1 MISRGS
7 NFNEHKEHP
16 RQVYKTQTTSV
27 LLGASCNHL
36 HMNHPSSPF
45 PISAPNKIPKMA
57 TIQIADLLLDT
68 YTKGLNTLLHIL
80 DVAASHAAANNLNP
94 DAYFDARLIDD
105 QRPLSFQIQ
114 NGTRQIRIVI
124 ARVSGV
130 DVPGV
135 EDTEK
140 TLDDFRARITSTIE
154 FLKGVDRAGIDAF
167 VGRGEIVTQ

>member
-1 MISRGS
+1 
-7 NFNEHKEHP
+7 
-16 RQVYKTQTTSV
+16 
-27 LLGASCNHL
+27 
-36 HMNHPSSPF
+36 
-45 PISAPNKIPKMA
+45 MA
-57 TIQIADLLLDT
+57 TIQIGDLLLDT